1 MVSVRHAITVP
12 LSILSFVA
20 VFYSVG
26 KLAFFLSVPSKIQ
39 FHHVWMINLLDN
51 WTRLES
57 SLYPITIDALLIV
70 LFVVEHSFLKT
81 APIKAFWQKL
91 GLETAERSIYNLI
104 TAYTLVVCICFYQ
117 KKKKNKEYSNLI
129 IYKF

>member
-12 LSILSFVA
+12 LSVLSFVG

-26 KLAFFLSVPSKIQ
+26 KLMVFLSLPTAIQ
-39 FHHVWMINLLDN
+39 IHHVWIINLLDN

-57 SLYPITIDALLIV
+57 SLYPITIDCLLIV
-70 LFVVEHSFLKT
+70 LFIVEHSFLK
-81 APIKAFWQKL
+81 AEPVKAFWRKL

-104 TAYTLVVCICFYQ
+104 TSYTLVVSEDFGI
-117 KKKKNKEYSNLI
+117 
-129 IYKF
+129 